1 MSGDFHRVMAG
12 LETLWAELSG
22 DSTVDL
28 TELDGEEVEQLIK
41 KAGCM
46 VGYLGNAIYNAL
58 NDGRFA
64 IGTSEGPSDKEFAEM
79 DAARAGEAVS

>member
-58 NDGRFA
+58 NDSRFA
-64 IGTSEGPSDKEFAEM
+64 IGTNDGPTDEEFAEM
-79 DAARAGEAVS
+79 DAARARAAVS

>member
-1 MSGDFHRVMAG
+1 MSGNFHRVMAG

-28 TELDGEEVEQLIK
+28 SEVDGEEVEQLIK
-41 KAGCM
+41 KSGCV

-58 NDGRFA
+58 NDSRFA
-64 IGTSEGPSDKEFAEM
+64 IGTNDGPTDEEFAEM
-79 DAARAGEAVS
+79 DAARARAAVS